1 MNIKQVKAL
10 ILDVDGVLW
19 RNYEPIGELKDI
31 LSVFDKK
38 GIAYCFA
45 TNNSSK
51 SVSQNIEK
59 LKSFQLHVNPDQIF
73 TSGKATSEVLKERH
87 PDGGEVFVVG
97 MAGLIQ
103 TLKEFGFNNGAS
115 NPLAVV
121 VGLDKNITYEK
132 LRIASLFI
140 RSGVPFIGTNADNS
154 FPTPEGLIPG
164 AGSLIAALEA
174 ASDTKAEIIG
184 KPQPVMFYQALN
196 YLKCAPEDVLV
207 VGDRLETDIAGGQAA
222 GCKTAL
228 VLSGVSTR
236 EMGEAWK
243 PAPDLI
249 LPDLTQLA
257 KMM

>member
-1 MNIKQVKAL
+1 
-10 ILDVDGVLW
+10 
-19 RNYEPIGELKDI
+19 
-31 LSVFDKK
+31 
-38 GIAYCFA
+38 
-45 TNNSSK
+45 
-51 SVSQNIEK
+51 
-59 LKSFQLHVNPDQIF
+59 
-73 TSGKATSEVLKERH
+73 
-87 PDGGEVFVVG
+87 

-140 RSGVPFIGTNADNS
+140 RGGVPFIGTNADKS
-154 FPTPEGLIPG
+154 FPTPEGLVPG

-184 KPQPVMFYQALN
+184 KPQATMFYHALN

-249 LPDLTQLA
+249 LPDLTHLA